1 VEDQRS
7 QLTDKI
13 ASVWQLMKERGDLLD
28 AVTNEKAE
36 LKALESSVHEQASA
50 LQQALPF
57 LGDASSIS
65 ETLRNMRAEQQRQ
78 TAAQQLLDNEQAEIE
93 AISAQLEMA
102 AAENARLERDFAQ
115 LNGLS
120 LW

>member
-28 AVTNEKAE
+28 AVTNETAE

-57 LGDASSIS
+57 LGDASIS

-93 AISAQLEMA
+93 AMSAQLEMA